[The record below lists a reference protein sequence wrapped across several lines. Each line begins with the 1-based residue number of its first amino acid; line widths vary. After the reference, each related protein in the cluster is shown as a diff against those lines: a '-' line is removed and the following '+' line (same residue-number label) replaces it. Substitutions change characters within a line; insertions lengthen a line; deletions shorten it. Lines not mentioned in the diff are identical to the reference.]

1 MHHRG
6 STRNM
11 GTIRT
16 NSRIKDTIE
25 GTIKKIKDQ
34 SQTWILYTILTP
46 IILTVSGIVFYLAE
60 ITQIR
65 LFFWIYLSIIACISI
80 GWWLWTLLI
89 INQIIKAQGSV
100 ISMVNNISNDI
111 KDIKKSIL
119 AEKPVDKS

>member
-1 MHHRG
+1 
-6 STRNM
+6 M